1 MELKEELLDEE
12 NEKILS
18 RLDNMSGLS
27 KNKSIL
33 RNIIR
38 FSKLMNRYDWEI
50 KYENYN
56 IIIRNESAYNL
67 YEELISVI
75 AEIYYKNKIILN
87 PKILYLNLE
96 KIDVKSFDTRT
107 IEEGIIVINFSNQR
121 SDLLK
126 LKNTLNEF
134 IDRMPEKAFIILE
147 DYFIKG
153 EVNAILNRCASW
165 AMKIESISTQEK
177 EQYIKKFMHSNKLI
191 YSNEIIKELSNKPY
205 WKIKNDM
212 INIFVN
218 CKMKNEN
225 DVSKILKIDNNKF
238 VKKQSKDKCGLE
250 ELDSLI
256 GLEGVKEQI
265 KKVINYIKTSKNRK
279 NMPML
284 HMCFNGNPGTGKT
297 TVARIVG
304 KIFAEEKI
312 LSDKNIFVEAQRKDL
327 IAQYVGQTAPMT
339 QSMIDRSLG
348 GVLFIDEAYSIASY
362 IQDETGGDY
371 GAECVATLLKAMED
385 NRDNLCVILAGY
397 TEEMEHLLNTNPGF
411 ESRIQFKINFP
422 DYTEEELYEIFKQL
436 CRKENYKLSSN
447 IKPFLIEHFNKAK
460 QAANFSNARYVRSI
474 FEKIKIEQA
483 NRVSLEKNNINL
495 IKKVDVEN
503 VISNFECKEQ
513 NKKVIGFAC

>member
-18 RLDNMSGLS
+18 RLDNMIGLS
-27 KNKSIL
+27 KNKSVI

-38 FSKLMNRYDWEI
+38 FSKVIDKYEWEI
-50 KYENYN
+50 KYKNYN

-75 AEIYYKNKIILN
+75 AEIYYKNRMILN
-87 PKILYLNLE
+87 PQVLYLNLE
-96 KIDVKSFDTRT
+96 KIDLKSFDTET
-107 IEEGIIVINFSNQR
+107 IKEGVVVINFSNQS

-126 LKNTLNEF
+126 LKNIVNEF
-134 IDRMPEKAFIILE
+134 IKRMPEKVFIILE
-147 DYFIKG
+147 DFFVKG
-153 EVNAILNRCASW
+153 KVNAVLNKSVSW
-165 AMKIESISTQEK
+165 AMNIESISIQEK
-177 EQYIKKFMHSNKLI
+177 EQYIKKFMDTNKLI
-191 YSNEIIKELSNKPY
+191 YSNEIVKNLSNEPY

-225 DVSKILKIDNNKF
+225 DISKMLKMDINRTNKKEIIN
-238 VKKQSKDKCGLE
+238 KKGIE
-250 ELDSLI
+250 ELDNLI
-256 GLEGVKEQI
+256 GLDSVKDQI
-265 KKVINYIKTSKNRK
+265 KKIINYIKISKNRN

-312 LSDKNIFVEAQRKDL
+312 LSNKDVFVEAQRKDL
-327 IAQYVGQTAPMT
+327 IAEYVGQTAPMT
-339 QSMIDRSLG
+339 QSVIDKALG

-362 IQDETGGDY
+362 IQDEAGRDY
-371 GAECVATLLKAMED
+371 GAECVATLLKGMED
-385 NRDNLCVILAGY
+385 NRNNLCVILAGY
-397 TEEMEHLLNTNPGF
+397 TNEMEHLLDTNPGF

-436 CRKENYKLSSN
+436 CKKENYKLSSS
-447 IKPFLIEHFNKAK
+447 IKPVLLENFNVAK
-460 QAANFSNARYVRSI
+460 QEKNFSNGRYVRSI

-483 NRVSLEKNNINL
+483 NRVSLEKDNINL

-503 VISNFECKEQ
+503 VISNFKYKVQ
-513 NKKVIGFAC
+513 GKKTIGFAC